1 MRIVTLEQ
9 YTDEKEQQT
18 AVQTNDLEFDRT
30 VLGIIETVREDGDQA
45 LLSYTE
51 QFDGV
56 RLDNLI
62 VTAEEFAEAQTL
74 ITEEFLAA
82 ITKSKAKHYCVS

>member
-1 MRIVTLEQ
+1 M
-9 YTDEKEQQT
+9 
-18 AVQTNDLEFDRT
+18 
-30 VLGIIETVREDGDQA
+30 GDQA
-45 LLSYTE
+45 LISYTE

-74 ITEEFLAA
+74 ITEEFLAHYE
-82 ITKSKAKHYCVS
+82 KQSKTLLRFMKFKKNSLGLSIKKKELYLARK

>member
-1 MRIVTLEQ
+1 MR
-9 YTDEKEQQT
+9 KNKQT
-18 AVQTNDLEFDRT
+18 AGQITDLEFDRT
-30 VLGIIETVREDGDQA
+30 VLGIIGTVREEGDQA
-45 LLSYTE
+45 LKSYTE

-82 ITKSKAKHYCVS
+82 LRKAKQNITAFP